1 MGVSVK
7 ISEEVKRFLSDLL
20 AASIHGSCYEFAVM
34 MHRNLDWPLVGLI
47 ENFQIIHV
55 GVKSPKDELIW
66 DGRGGLSQTDSMEPF
81 KKEGLKFE
89 YIEESDLISH
99 KISDRVVEIFLEKA
113 QLLWPE
119 LPWKKPTKLE
129 IIELFAKDLE
139 ELSRK
144 YRLWICSPISSGPPV
159 IFKGVG
165 DEKGYELTL
174 SEDGNAFFINRK
186 L

>member
-1 MGVSVK
+1 MGVSVR
-7 ISEEVKRFLSDLL
+7 ISEEAKKFLSDLL
-20 AASIHGSCYEFAVM
+20 AASINGNCYEFAVM
-34 MHRNLDWPLVGLI
+34 MHRNLGWPLVGLI

-55 GVKSPKDELIW
+55 GVKSPDGKYW
-66 DGRGGLSQTDSMEPF
+66 DGRGGLSQTDFIKPF
-81 KKEGLKFE
+81 KKDCLEFE

-99 KISDRVVEIFLEKA
+99 KISDRVVGIFLEKA

-119 LPWKKPTKLE
+119 LPWKKPTDLE
-129 IIELFAKDLE
+129 IIEFFAKDLE

-144 YRLWICSPISSGPPV
+144 YRLWIGSPTSSGPSV
-159 IFKGVG
+159 IFKGIG
-165 DEKGYELTL
+165 DETGYELTL